1 MDLLELSDQGMTWE
15 TLFVRGGFPDPL
27 LAPTDAWSFR
37 LRRDFIRTFLERELA
52 WMHPRLP
59 AEALSR
65 LWTMLAHGQGGLL
78 NAARL
83 AGSLGVAVRTLNR
96 YLGVLFDLL
105 LVRRLLPFRANI
117 GKRLVKSPR
126 VYLRDSGFVH
136 ALLSLSGFE
145 AVAGHPVAGA
155 SWKGFVIENLLAV
168 VPDRTAA
175 SFFRTAAGA
184 EMDLVLDLPGGERW
198 AIEAKWA
205 RVPRPTKGFHL
216 ARGALAP
223 DRTFLVGTGP
233 ARASRDD
240 GVEVIPLR
248 DLAAALAARS
258 R

>member
-1 MDLLELSDQGMTWE
+1 M
-15 TLFVRGGFPDPL
+15 
-27 LAPTDAWSFR
+27 
-37 LRRDFIRTFLERELA
+37 
-52 WMHPRLP
+52 
-59 AEALSR
+59 
-65 LWTMLAHGQGGLL
+65 
-78 NAARL
+78 
-83 AGSLGVAVRTLNR
+83 
-96 YLGVLFDLL
+96 Y
-105 LVRRLLPFRANI
+105 
-117 GKRLVKSPR
+117 KRQ
-126 VYLRDSGFVH
+126 
-136 ALLSLSGFE
+136 
-145 AVAGHPVAGA
+145 VAGHPVAGA